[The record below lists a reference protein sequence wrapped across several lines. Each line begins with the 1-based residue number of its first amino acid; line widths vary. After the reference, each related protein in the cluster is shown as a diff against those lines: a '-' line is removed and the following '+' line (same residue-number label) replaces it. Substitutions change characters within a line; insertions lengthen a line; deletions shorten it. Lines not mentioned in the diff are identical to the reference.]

1 MAKLI
6 TVRRAKEEIK
16 QLQDYIDLAES
27 YKADT
32 LEKLIIKE
40 YAFTNSIAEVTR
52 VLNRRGFL
60 VNGKI
65 IEKQDVLAIIKSKP
79 KDELHGLL
87 RSGYLSRTKHS
98 RNS

>member
-1 MAKLI
+1 MAKLT
-6 TVRRAKEEIK
+6 TVRRAKVEVK

-27 YKADT
+27 YEADT

-40 YAFTNSIAEVTR
+40 NAFTNSIAEVTR
-52 VLNRRGFL
+52 ILNRRDFL
-60 VNGKI
+60 INGKV

-79 KDELHGLL
+79 NDELHGLL
-87 RSGYLSRTKHS
+87 KLGYLSRTKHS